1 VTRLPHF
8 LFPRLFAGLILLG
21 AFSALPARCQEPASA
36 LAKPAPKSPETAEKT
51 PELPAQIEL
60 LETRVRFETN
70 GDNRKEVHTRV
81 RINNELGA
89 RQFARLAF
97 DYNRSF
103 QQIEFP
109 QVRITHSGGGT
120 ADILPS
126 AIADQ
131 PNPAVIN
138 APAYQDVRV
147 KSVRI
152 LGLAPG
158 DILEYRVVTTTAHH
172 PLAPDFWLDHTFDR
186 SGVVSKEIFEIDLPS
201 SCLGDAASPH
211 RVEVR
216 VNPATPVV
224 VGEKI
229 AENGITR
236 SVYRWQVPLPSTSE
250 KPKQESNIDPYRSP
264 DVALSSFTAWGVL
277 SERFAELFQ
286 NSLQVD
292 PSISDKALALTKPVT
307 KPRERLEALYS
318 FVSAQ
323 IATVDLPLEASGFQA
338 RRPAEV
344 LSSGYGS
351 PEDKFV
357 LLATLAATLNFQ
369 LDAGLTGI
377 SQDLQSQLPR
387 PSLFT
392 RIMTMWG
399 SRSWCDPSLEVAPFG
414 LLSPGLRGKQ
424 ALWLRKP
431 PLCTHAPTADCSY
444 PLWATI
450 PAELPFAA
458 FQRVTVD
465 ATLSH
470 EGTLKVRANYTVRG
484 ENELLLRIA
493 FHQAPREKW
502 NEVAQL
508 LALSDGFRGRITNV
522 SASDPYATK
531 EPFSVEYQITQPK
544 FVDWAKK
551 QVRIPALL
559 PQVGLPDP
567 PSKAPSGA
575 AASAIDLG
583 TPLDVETHVTLHLPA
598 GTAARTPTGTSVDRD
613 YATFASKY
621 QATGSSVT
629 ASRHLN
635 FLLREI
641 PAERAADY
649 NAFVRAVQNDEAQEF
664 TLERPGTPAPA
675 ESASPG
681 VATPSLKPA
690 QRSPQR

>member
-1 VTRLPHF
+1 V
-8 LFPRLFAGLILLG
+8 
-21 AFSALPARCQEPASA
+21 
-36 LAKPAPKSPETAEKT
+36 APP
-51 PELPAQIEL
+51 
-60 LETRVRFETN
+60 
-70 GDNRKEVHTRV
+70 
-81 RINNELGA
+81 
-89 RQFARLAF
+89 
-97 DYNRSF
+97 
-103 QQIEFP
+103 
-109 QVRITHSGGGT
+109 
-120 ADILPS
+120 
-126 AIADQ
+126 
-131 PNPAVIN
+131 
-138 APAYQDVRV
+138 
-147 KSVRI
+147 
-152 LGLAPG
+152 
-158 DILEYRVVTTTAHH
+158 
-172 PLAPDFWLDHTFDR
+172 
-186 SGVVSKEIFEIDLPS
+186 
-201 SCLGDAASPH
+201 
-211 RVEVR
+211 
-216 VNPATPVV
+216 
-224 VGEKI
+224 
-229 AENGITR
+229 
-236 SVYRWQVPLPSTSE
+236 PSTS
-250 KPKQESNIDPYRSP
+250 
-264 DVALSSFTAWGVL
+264 
-277 SERFAELFQ
+277 
-286 NSLQVD
+286 
-292 PSISDKALALTKPVT
+292 
-307 KPRERLEALYS
+307 
-318 FVSAQ
+318 
-323 IATVDLPLEASGFQA
+323 GFQV

-377 SQDLQSQLPR
+377 SQDLQPQLPR

-431 PLCTHAPTADCSY
+431 PLCAHAPTADCSY

-508 LALSDGFRGRITNV
+508 LALSDGFRGKITNV

-551 QVRIPALL
+551 PVRIPALL
-559 PQVGLPDP
+559 PQVGLPE
-567 PSKAPSGA
+567 APSGA

-583 TPLDVETHVTLHLPA
+583 TPLDVETDVTLHLPA
-598 GTAARTPTGTSVDRD
+598 GTAARTPTGTSVARD

-664 TLERPGTPAPA
+664 ILERPGTPTPAASANPAAVAP
-675 ESASPG
+675 P
-681 VATPSLKPA
+681 LKPG
-690 QRSPQR
+690 QSPPQR